1 MNVSAR
7 ADVVLFDLDGTL
19 IDSAPDLAATVN
31 HMRLMRG
38 LPEVAY
44 PRLRAH
50 VGSGA
55 RGMLLEA
62 FDKKPADA
70 DYEALRQEFMNLYA
84 ERLLDTTR
92 VFAAMEPVLHTLDAQ
107 RVRWGIV
114 TNKNARM
121 AQRIAQGLGLDV
133 RHAVLIGG
141 DTTPHAKPHP
151 APLLEAA
158 RRMDVDP
165 LQCVYV
171 GDDERDVLAGRAA
184 GMATLAAAWGYL
196 GVGESIHDWGA
207 DAVLESPG
215 GLLEWLALPALPA
228 RPLQ

>member
-1 MNVSAR
+1 VSQTGVSRR

-31 HMRLMRG
+31 HMRLTRG
-38 LPEVAY
+38 LTEVDY
-44 PRLRAH
+44 PRLRAR

-62 FDKKPADA
+62 FDKKPGDA
-70 DYEALRQEFMNLYA
+70 EYETMRQEFMTLYA

-92 VFAAMEPVLHTLDAQ
+92 VFEAMEPVLQTLEAQ
-107 RVRWGIV
+107 GVRWGIV

-121 AQRIAQGLGLDV
+121 AEHIAQGLGLHV

-158 RRMDVDP
+158 RRIGVDP

-196 GVGESIHDWGA
+196 GVGESVHAWGA
-207 DAVLESPG
+207 DAVIESPS
-215 GLLEWLALPALPA
+215 GLLHWLAMP
-228 RPLQ
+228 

>member
-1 MNVSAR
+1 MSPR

-62 FDKKPADA
+62 FDKRPTDA
-70 DYEALRQEFMNLYA
+70 DYESLRQEFMNLYA

-121 AQRIAQGLGLDV
+121 AQRIAQGLGQDDPAQGAPIAQTQGIRGL
-133 RHAVLIGG
+133 VLLARDRLQATAHCLGQVSRGEKDECDLSAQELVDAYAPGQEQRQHHRG
-141 DTTPHAKPHP
+141 DKKK
-151 APLLEAA
+151 
-158 RRMDVDP
+158 
-165 LQCVYV
+165 
-171 GDDERDVLAGRAA
+171 
-184 GMATLAAAWGYL
+184 
-196 GVGESIHDWGA
+196 
-207 DAVLESPG
+207 
-215 GLLEWLALPALPA
+215 
-228 RPLQ
+228 

>member
-1 MNVSAR
+1 MSAR

-31 HMRLMRG
+31 HMRATRG
-38 LPEVAY
+38 LAQVDYA
-44 PRLRAH
+44 RLRAH

-62 FDKKPADA
+62 FGKKPGDA
-70 DYEALRQEFMNLYA
+70 DYEVMRQEFMTLYA

-92 VFAAMEPVLHTLDAQ
+92 VFEAMEPVLQALDAQ
-107 RVRWGIV
+107 GLRWGIV

-121 AQRIAQGLGLDV
+121 AERIAAGLGLSA

-158 RRMDVDP
+158 RRMAVDP
-165 LQCVYV
+165 LRCVYV

-196 GVGESIHDWGA
+196 GVGESVHDWGA
-207 DAVLESPG
+207 DAVLQDPA
-215 GLLEWLALPALPA
+215 GLLLWLAMP
-228 RPLQ
+228 